1 MESNVNNGR
10 LFNDQ
15 GITLEGSFYERLF
28 EMFSDDEGDVMFNND
43 DYECNLKSVPTVLI
57 CI

>member
-43 DYECNLKSVPTVLI
+43 DYECNLKSVL
-57 CI
+57 